1 MNHRGPAASRHVP
14 VLVDRVVELLAP
26 ALSRAGAV
34 HVDGTLGMGGHAQ
47 AVLDT
52 FPEAVVVGVDR
63 DTEALDLAGERL
75 AAYGPRLRRVHAA
88 YDDIDAILDAVEDAS
103 GARTVDSSLFD
114 LGVSSLQLDA
124 GDRGF
129 AYAQDAPLD
138 MRMDQ
143 SSGSTAAEILAT
155 YSEAD
160 IARILRVYG
169 EERFAGRIARAVVA
183 RRTTA
188 PVTTSGQLVQLLRE
202 VIPSHSQRTGGHP
215 AKRTFQALRIEVN
228 DELGCWERTLP
239 AQLDALR
246 VGGRIAVLSYHSLE
260 DRITKTELVRRATVS
275 LPPGLPVVP
284 EELAPRFDLLTRGAE
299 KASAAEMTANP
310 RATSV
315 RLRAAVRVRPER
327 GMS

>member
-155 YSEAD
+155 YSEVD

-215 AKRTFQALRIEVN
+215 AKRTFQAL
-228 DELGCWERTLP
+228 
-239 AQLDALR
+239 
-246 VGGRIAVLSYHSLE
+246 LSYHSLE
-260 DRITKTELVRRATVS
+260 DRLTKTELVRQATVS